1 MARKFGLIGFPL
13 THSFSKR
20 YFTDKFINEEL
31 NDCSYDLYEIRD
43 PSEVV
48 SIIQHNKEL
57 EGLNV
62 TIPHKES
69 VIKFLDKLEQ
79 TAKRIGAVNVIKIK
93 QGKTIGYNSDYY
105 GFRESLLSW
114 LGKTPLKSAMVF
126 GTGGASKAIDAVLE
140 DLNIDVVHVSTSNKP
155 GTINYASLESSK
167 MITDTQLL
175 INTTPLGMYPNL
187 DQSPEI
193 PYHQIGSTH
202 FVYDVIY
209 NPQETV
215 FLKKASEQG
224 AKIKNGEEMLK
235 LQADRSWEI
244 WNA

>member
-20 YFTDKFINEEL
+20 YFTNKFIKEER
-31 NDCSYDLYEIRD
+31 NDCSYELFEIKD

-48 SIIQHNKEL
+48 EIIGQDPEL

-69 VIKFLDKLEQ
+69 VIKFLDKLEIN
-79 TAKRIGAVNVIKIK
+79 AERIGAVNVIKIRHG
-93 QGKTIGYNSDYY
+93 QTTGYNSDYD
-105 GFRESLLSW
+105 GFKESLINW
-114 LGKTPLKSAMVF
+114 LGHTTIKSALIL

-140 DLNIDVVHVSTSNKP
+140 DLNVEVVHVSRSNKP
-155 GTINYASLESSK
+155 GSLSYSSLESSK
-167 MITDTQLL
+167 IIADTQLL
-175 INTTPLGMYPNL
+175 INTTPLGMHPNL
-187 DQSPEI
+187 KQAPSI
-193 PYHQIGSTH
+193 PYDQISSRH

-209 NPQETV
+209 NPAQTL
-215 FLKKASEQG
+215 FLKKAAENG
-224 AKIKNGEEMLK
+224 AKTKNGEEMLK